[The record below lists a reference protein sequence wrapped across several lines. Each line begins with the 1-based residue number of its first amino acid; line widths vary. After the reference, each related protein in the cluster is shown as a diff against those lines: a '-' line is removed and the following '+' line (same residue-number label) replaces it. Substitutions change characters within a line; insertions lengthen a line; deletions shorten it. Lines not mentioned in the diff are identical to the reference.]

1 MDAARKAGS
10 SLGAV
15 IECAASGVP
24 AGWGAPIYAKLDSDL
39 AAALMGINAVK
50 GVEIGAGFRAA
61 RLRGE
66 ENAAP
71 MRPATDGSH
80 RHAFLPHNAGG
91 IAGGVS
97 TGQPVAVRVPINP
110 HGTAAG

>member
-1 MDAARKAGS
+1 MDAARKADS

-39 AAALMGINAVK
+39 AAAMMGINAVK

-66 ENAAP
+66 ENADP
-71 MRPATDGSH
+71 MRPATDGSN
-80 RHAFLPHNAGG
+80 RPDFLSNNADRK
-91 IAGGVS
+91 S
-97 TGQPVAVRVPINP
+97 TRLNSS
-110 HGTAAG
+110 H